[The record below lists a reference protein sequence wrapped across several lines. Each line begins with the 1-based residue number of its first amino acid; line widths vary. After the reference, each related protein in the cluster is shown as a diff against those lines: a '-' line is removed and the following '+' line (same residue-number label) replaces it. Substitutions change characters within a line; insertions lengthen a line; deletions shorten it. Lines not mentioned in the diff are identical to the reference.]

1 MEEKMEYAEKFRINK
16 NFNESK
22 RRTEKKMLKIKM
34 EAIL

>member
-1 MEEKMEYAEKFRINK
+1 MEEKNGVREKIQNK
-16 NFNESK
+16 QKFNESK